1 MRSLKLEEL
10 SWPEIRDAMANGY
23 TRVIIPVASIE
34 QHGYHLPEN
43 TDTVLGEA
51 CALMVAEKLG
61 ASLVAPAVRPGISP
75 HHMSM
80 PGTLTLR
87 METFRMV
94 LEDHVNCYLQHGFRS
109 IVFLCSH
116 GGNVKPCE
124 AVAAAI
130 GAAHP
135 EAEILTV
142 ADVPTPDELRALEAA
157 QGLPVG
163 TNGGHADERETSE
176 MLSLTPGL
184 VRMDRAARGF
194 CEPLSPALLKRFFE
208 EGVVSLTEV
217 GCVGDPRP
225 ATAEAGLWYRE
236 QAAELLAQR
245 ILEGSKHN
253 KESNV

>member
-1 MRSLKLEEL
+1 MNTLKLEEL
-10 SWPEIRDAMANGY
+10 TWPQIRDALAEGF

-51 CALMVAEKLG
+51 AALMVAEKLG
-61 ASLVAPAVRPGISP
+61 HTLVAPSIRPGISP

-87 METFRMV
+87 PETFQML
-94 LEDHVNCYLQHGFRS
+94 LEDYVVCYLRHGFHS

-124 AVAAAI
+124 AVASAI
-130 GAAHP
+130 GKMHP

-142 ADVPTPDELRALEAA
+142 ADVPTQDELRELERARN
-157 QGLPVG
+157 LPTG

-176 MLSLTPGL
+176 MLSLVPDL
-184 VRMDRAARGF
+184 VCMEKAQPGF
-194 CEPLSPALLKRFFE
+194 CEPLTPELLSRFFE

-217 GCVGDPRP
+217 GCIGDPCP
-225 ATAEAGLWYRE
+225 ASAQNGFWYRE
-236 QAAELLAQR
+236 QAAELLAGR
-245 ILEGSKHN
+245 IRALTHQK
-253 KESNV
+253 